1 MGNYKKYYELDH
13 LDYNDHDRLFKYVLL
28 TKSFIALFAIF
39 AIFGLGVID
48 VVPDGGY
55 WENYKWHNHP
65 PESSLHLGNLMTSLI
80 GVSLTLISIRTIT
93 KKFYFTFSLEHLF
106 LFLVSISLGGWFLFF

>member
-13 LDYNDHDRLFKYVLL
+13 LEYNDQGRLYTYVLL
-28 TKSFIALFAIF
+28 NNILVSIFAILV
-39 AIFGLGVID
+39 IFGLGVVEVI
-48 VVPDGGY
+48 PDGGY

-65 PESSLHLGNLMTSLI
+65 PENSLHLGNLMTSLI
-80 GVSLTLISIRTIT
+80 GISLTLIAIRAIT

-106 LFLVSISLGGWFLFF
+106 LF